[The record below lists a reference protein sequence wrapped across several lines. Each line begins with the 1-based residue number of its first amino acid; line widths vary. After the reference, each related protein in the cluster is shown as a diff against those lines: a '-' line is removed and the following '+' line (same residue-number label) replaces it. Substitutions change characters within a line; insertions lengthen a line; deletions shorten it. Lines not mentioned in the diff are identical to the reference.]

1 MKSNAILVR
10 NEENVTSTQNHSVQL
25 NGSKVYFIRT
35 NGDIHFNES
44 EFNQLLQMRAKISPF
59 CTDIL
64 YFISECTSIFIN
76 NANQLYC
83 SRKEKHQ
90 VFIINMHDVFNIK
103 GRIGNGERGLKP
115 ELEPVSFFA
124 TGPTGRFDLFNRTG
138 PADNRPVDICH
149 ITGKKPVKTFKLKYH
164 FSSQNTI
171 SVVCMFSSLRNQRK
185 CCPFQYASKCDK
197 NDTSYYVVFSDFI
210 VTATL

>member
-1 MKSNAILVR
+1 M
-10 NEENVTSTQNHSVQL
+10 L
-25 NGSKVYFIRT
+25 NLIV
-35 NGDIHFNES
+35 E
-44 EFNQLLQMRAKISPF
+44 ISSF
-59 CTDIL
+59 RYIYCT
-64 YFISECTSIFIN
+64 
-76 NANQLYC
+76 
-83 SRKEKHQ
+83 
-90 VFIINMHDVFNIK
+90 IK
-103 GRIGNGERGLKP
+103 GLQERIKKNSSTTSKTYNYNSIKYNCLVYCRISAAYSFNCCTNPMLGLMTES